1 MLYTFKAAHIPF
13 HHYNEYRQA
22 QQTSMCLI
30 LKLAILNFKSGKM
43 IGINYLEVQFFTH
56 KYAHFIVKVL
66 LCIKY
71 YKYWPTT
78 QNSSLNISSFNW
90 KIVVW
95 YWVNF
100 QISCLFTNFNLHW
113 FVIFY
118 LLIKFFIPAI
128 NLSALILANKI

>member
-56 KYAHFIVKVL
+56 KYAHFIVKLFCYALSTTNIDQLLKILVL
-66 LCIKY
+66 IEK
-71 YKYWPTT
+71 
-78 QNSSLNISSFNW
+78 
-90 KIVVW
+90 
-95 YWVNF
+95 
-100 QISCLFTNFNLHW
+100 
-113 FVIFY
+113 
-118 LLIKFFIPAI
+118 
-128 NLSALILANKI
+128 